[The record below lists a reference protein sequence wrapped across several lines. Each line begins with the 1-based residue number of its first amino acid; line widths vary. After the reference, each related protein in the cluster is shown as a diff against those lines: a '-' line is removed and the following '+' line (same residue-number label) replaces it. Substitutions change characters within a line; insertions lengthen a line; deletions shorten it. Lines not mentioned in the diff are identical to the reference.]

1 MKLWQNALIKYMS
14 GLVMMGLLLFIP
26 AGTLAYAGGWRFI
39 ALLFIPMLIL
49 GITLLIKS
57 PQLLAKRLNAKEK
70 QTAQK
75 GIVTAAGM
83 IFVLA
88 FVLAGLDFRYAWTN
102 VPMWLIWLSSAVM
115 LLSYGMYAEVMR
127 ENAYL
132 SRTVEIQRGQRVIDT
147 GLYAIVRHPMY
158 TSTVLLF
165 LSMPLVLGSWASF
178 CVMLLYPAAIV
189 FRIVN
194 EEKVLEE
201 GLEGYREYKSRVK
214 YRLIPFIW

>member
-26 AGTLAYAGGWRFI
+26 AGTLAFGGGWRFI
-39 ALLFIPMLIL
+39 ALLFVPMLIL
-49 GITLLIKS
+49 GITLLIKA
-57 PQLLAKRLNAKEK
+57 PGLLAKRLSAKEK

-75 GIVTAAGM
+75 GIVAAAGM

-165 LSMPLVLGSWASF
+165 LSMPLVLGSWVSF
-178 CVMLLYPAAIV
+178 CVMLLYPGVIV
-189 FRIVN
+189 FRVIN

>member
-39 ALLFIPMLIL
+39 ALLFVPMLIL

-57 PQLLAKRLNAKEK
+57 PQLLAKRLSAKEK

-75 GIVTAAGM
+75 GIVAAAGM

-132 SRTVEIQRGQRVIDT
+132 SRTVEIQRGQKVIDT

-201 GLEGYREYKSRVK
+201 GLEGYGEYKKQVK